1 MARSSDPTLPISL
14 FDIFLGS
21 GRTIRRNSG
30 PPGLPLLQTNFPG
43 RLELVQRR
51 SKPTSLK
58 KSSDDSKP
66 ASAKGSNKEN
76 KLSSKKEE
84 FKASSKKDDGKPDA
98 KPSTPKEGSKVKA
111 ADDKKAAEAPKVSA
125 DKPQDHPEDP
135 IFTAE
140 EDAKILAMAAEGKKM
155 PEIAKAIDKTK
166 KQTGRRLGKL
176 KTDGENAQKAAL
188 DKKAAAV
195 DKKSN
200 KPAEKQVTKVDNKD
214 NETTDRKSNRLEMI
228 FKGEVPATGVLL
240 AGKLQHSHAHRH
252 SVHHH
257 IHEPEPHHHHHHAHR
272 SHEPKATKSSRHDS
286 AQESRSRPRKPS
298 RQATVSV
305 IGSTRTA
312 YTIKTMPSLAEDDMF
327 SFGELQALSELISKD
342 MEGMWQRVAAAFFGM
357 TGRRVA
363 AEDIREKFSGLEEEG

>member
-30 PPGLPLLQTNFPG
+30 PPGLPLLQNNFPG

-51 SKPTSLK
+51 LKPTSLE
-58 KSSDDSKP
+58 KSGDDSKP
-66 ASAKGSNKEN
+66 TSAKGSNKEN
-76 KLSSKKEE
+76 KPSSKKEE
-84 FKASSKKDDGKPDA
+84 VKASSKKDDSKPDA
-98 KPSTPKEGSKVKA
+98 KPSTPKEGSRVKA

-125 DKPQDHPEDP
+125 DKPKDHPEDP

-176 KTDGENAQKAAL
+176 KTDGEKAQKATL
-188 DKKAAAV
+188 DM

-214 NETTDRKSNRLEMI
+214 NKVADRNRLEMR

-257 IHEPEPHHHHHHAHR
+257 IHEPEPHHHHYHVHR
-272 SHEPKATKSSRHDS
+272 SHEPKATKTSRHDS
-286 AQESRSRPRKPS
+286 AQESSRFCPRKSS

-305 IGSTRTA
+305 AGSAQTA

-327 SFGELQALSELISKD
+327 SFGELQALSEVISKD

-363 AEDIREKFSGLEEEG
+363 AEDIREKFSGLQEG